1 MIGRWHSSCLHR
13 NRVDFSLHQ
22 TLFKR
27 QLRHFFH
34 NCLVG
39 KSVAKKTWK
48 TILFPKNVAT
58 KMYPSVLNWFFHEI
72 MYFPKN
78 TFMTNV
84 FLWKYFYAWLYYD
97 SLSQCAKIN
106 QKISFSLL
114 STYLSFHAEIGQN
127 YTCTEIVVWDIFWGD
142 FQTLCQSV
150 LSRTFVIWSHVFRS
164 RHDIFRK

>member
-39 KSVAKKTWK
+39 KSVVKKTWK

-97 SLSQCAKIN
+97 SLSQSAKSN

-114 STYLSFHAEIGQN
+114 DKITPVPAHVYFWRKNSNIFHLKINTACLAQM
-127 YTCTEIVVWDIFWGD
+127 V
-142 FQTLCQSV
+142 
-150 LSRTFVIWSHVFRS
+150 
-164 RHDIFRK
+164 

>member
-39 KSVAKKTWK
+39 KSVVKKTWK
-48 TILFPKNVAT
+48 TILFPKKNVAT

-97 SLSQCAKIN
+97 SLSQSAKIHTKYHFPYFLHIWIFTLKLA
-106 QKISFSLL
+106 KITPVQSNVYFWRENTNRFHFHKRSSLH
-114 STYLSFHAEIGQN
+114 S
-127 YTCTEIVVWDIFWGD
+127 
-142 FQTLCQSV
+142 
-150 LSRTFVIWSHVFRS
+150 
-164 RHDIFRK
+164 